1 MPAWAHTLGPV
12 VEKVARILSASSP
25 DAVSVKSVLTRDK
38 NKAAAVRRVATPASP
53 TTGEMSS
60 LDPVLGS
67 ARGAKGTAF
76 AITGDDVNVDVGLAG
91 ELEHTLDDRG
101 PARELLPPGPA

>member
-38 NKAAAVRRVATPASP
+38 NKAAAARRVATPASP
-53 TTGEMSS
+53 TIRRDEFTRSRPREC
-60 LDPVLGS
+60 
-67 ARGAKGTAF
+67 ARC
-76 AITGDDVNVDVGLAG
+76 
-91 ELEHTLDDRG
+91 
-101 PARELLPPGPA
+101 